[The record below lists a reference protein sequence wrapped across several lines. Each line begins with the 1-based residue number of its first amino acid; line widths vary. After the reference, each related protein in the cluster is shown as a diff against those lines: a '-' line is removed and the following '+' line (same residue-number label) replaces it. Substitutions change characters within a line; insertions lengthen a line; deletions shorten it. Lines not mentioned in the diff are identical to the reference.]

1 MPHRGSEALARR
13 AGVTS
18 LELGAH
24 LYERR
29 DAEAVAHLFRVASSL
44 DSLVLGEPQILGQT
58 KQAHETAGRGGSA
71 GALLN
76 ACFQRAFR
84 VAKRVRRETA
94 IARNPVSISSVA
106 IELARQVFGG
116 FDRRQV
122 LVVGAG
128 KMSELAARTLRA
140 HGATLTVINRTRAR
154 AEELSA
160 RFGAGVRDW
169 SELPAALTEADI
181 VIASTGAQRPVL
193 TLETLK
199 QVQRARRGRPL
210 FLLDIAVP
218 RDVEPE
224 AGKLDG
230 IYLADIDDLQKVAA
244 EHRDAR
250 KDEAADAEAIVDQEL
265 GRFLKAWRGRQLAP
279 TVTALRAHVLG
290 VAQAEATRVAAGL
303 SGSASARSGRSPI
316 SPIRS
321 PRSYSMR
328 RRWRCATTTPTT
340 ASRWWWRCSGC
351 SRWRWRRP
359 PPPRPRPTRT
369 TARAPGRRCLGQ
381 ESGRSMS
388 AASSLGA
395 LIIGTRG
402 SALARWQA
410 GEIARLLRRGT
421 AGPGGRE
428 RIIVTAGDRAQTG
441 PPVITGRK
449 RRLGRG
455 DRGGAL
461 RARDRRGGPQ
471 PERRAGR
478 TGGPGWR
485 SSPCRRAPIRATR
498 SSAGRRRPRRAPPG
512 SRVGTSSLRRVCQL
526 RAVAPT

>member
-1 MPHRGSEALARR
+1 MSGATIDLLVLGVSHKTAPVAVRERLAVVPEAMDAVLAELAALPSVREAALLSTCNRVEIYAAIDKDGDLAAQGLSEALARR

-58 KQAHETAGRGGSA
+58 KQAHETAVRRGSA

-116 FDRRQV
+116 FERRQV

-154 AEELSA
+154 ADELSA

-169 SELPAALTEADI
+169 SDLPGALTDADI

-224 AGKLDG
+224 AGSLDG
-230 IYLADIDDLQKVAA
+230 IYLADIDDLQKIAA
-244 EHRDAR
+244 EHRDER
-250 KDEAADAEAIVDQEL
+250 KSEASDAEAIVAQEL
-265 GRFLKAWRGRQLAP
+265 DRFLKAWRGRQLAP

-290 VAQAEATRVAAGL
+290 VAQTEANRVAAGL
-303 SGSASARSGRSPI
+303 SGLGEREK
-316 SPIRS
+316 
-321 PRSYSMR
+321 
-328 RRWRCATTTPTT
+328 
-340 ASRWWWRCSGC
+340 
-351 SRWRWRRP
+351 
-359 PPPRPRPTRT
+359 
-369 TARAPGRRCLGQ
+369 RA
-381 ESGRSMS
+381 
-388 AASSLGA
+388 
-395 LIIGTRG
+395 IID
-402 SALARWQA
+402 LADS
-410 GEIARLLRRGT
+410 IAKKLLH
-421 AGPGGRE
+421 AP
-428 RIIVTAGDRAQTG
+428 QM
-441 PPVITGRK
+441 
-449 RRLGRG
+449 
-455 DRGGAL
+455 AL
-461 RARDRRGGPQ
+461 RNDDADDGVSLVVAVQRLFALEVAAAAPLEAEADPGEAAAAGGLSDKKA
-471 PERRAGR
+471 AGR
-478 TGGPGWR
+478 
-485 SSPCRRAPIRATR
+485 
-498 SSAGRRRPRRAPPG
+498 
-512 SRVGTSSLRRVCQL
+512 
-526 RAVAPT
+526 